1 MVSFATA
8 DNVVG
13 VMPLRAES
21 FFANWAAEAGQVNPL
36 IIKAAV
42 IDHVEG
48 FEVIRYDTKL
58 PFPLDNRVFFSI
70 KYVKELPDNEHMFLM
85 SATGNE
91 DFIAKHFSDPKDRKG
106 LTIGTSFITC
116 WWFKPLKDE
125 PGKTIGSSITY
136 IFSANPGGSIPKSM
150 TESQGPKTAINALKG
165 IIKHLSK

>member
-13 VMPLRAES
+13 VMPERAES

-70 KYVKELPDNEHMFLM
+70 KYVKELPDNEQIFIM
-85 SATGNE
+85 SANGNE
-91 DFIAKHFSDPKDRKG
+91 DFIDKHFSDPADTKG
-106 LTIGTSFITC
+106 LTIGTSFITA
-116 WWFKPLKDE
+116 W
-125 PGKTIGSSITY
+125 
-136 IFSANPGGSIPKSM
+136 
-150 TESQGPKTAINALKG
+150 
-165 IIKHLSK
+165 

>member
-13 VMPLRAES
+13 VMPERAES

-70 KYVKELPDNEHMFLM
+70 KYVKEFPDNEHMFLM

-125 PGKTIGSSITY
+125 SGKTIGSSITY